1 MRKSGREHRETMRAA
16 VRADAAGRIVLVG
29 TYRPENADWI
39 AAKRLYNLPLPK
51 CGRLAFHVRV
61 GGIVLFAE
69 GARPLAFK
77 ARFKEVADRVRLAAL
92 GYSLAAP
99 SKAHGEVY
107 ALYELTAETTPLKLL
122 GRKTAEVY
130 VCSSRCPVVRI
141 DAAFYAKPYPK
152 TGGSSMPQLFD
163 SLRPYVEKGLTAT
176 AFDPVQMEFMTTMFP
191 ERKFPETDAIVYVKG
206 AIVRH
211 CQTEKRFPPTEK
223 GKPFRLGEFFCGP
236 GGLACGA
243 MSAKIENPN
252 FRIVHA
258 WANDFDRQTCET
270 YVENICP
277 DHRETVI
284 CHDVRKLSL
293 EDKTL
298 TPIDGFA
305 FGFPCNDFSVVGEH
319 KGIDGNYGP
328 LYQYGVAV
336 LRKFKPLWFV
346 AENVGG
352 LASANEGAAFRT
364 ILASMKDAG
373 YRVYPHLYKF
383 EDYGVP
389 QSRHRIIIVGIR
401 SDQPY
406 RFFPPSPEAL
416 ERRDNSARAALET
429 PPIPQN
435 VTNNERTAMNPRV
448 VERLNY
454 IKPGQNAFSADLP
467 AHLKL
472 HVKGAKISQIYKR
485 LNPDK
490 PAYTVTG
497 SGGGGTHIYHYAEP
511 RALTNRERAR
521 LQTFPDAYLFTGKK
535 ESVRKQIGMA
545 VPPRGARIIFEA
557 ILRTFAGIEYKHT
570 LCNISDNG
578 DFGKGAT
585 S

>member
-1 MRKSGREHRETMRAA
+1 MRKEEASGFSC
-16 VRADAAGRIVLVG
+16 VLVG
-29 TYRPENADWI
+29 TYRTENADWI
-39 AAKRLYNLPLPK
+39 RREKLYNLPLDESADPSVYRRFTAVVLYA
-51 CGRLAFHVRV
+51 GDAAPLAYAAEFSEVVDREWLKANGYSVAKVPHGNRYA
-61 GGIVLFAE
+61 LFALGE
-69 GARPLAFK
+69 KTSAARVLSNPK
-77 ARFKEVADRVRLAAL
+77 
-92 GYSLAAP
+92 
-99 SKAHGEVY
+99 
-107 ALYELTAETTPLKLL
+107 
-122 GRKTAEVY
+122 AEVF
-130 VCSSRCPVVRI
+130 VCSTRWTGKI
-141 DAAFYAKPYPK
+141 DAGFYSKPLPSC
-152 TGGSSMPQLFD
+152 GGESIPSIFEK
-163 SLRPYVEKGLTAT
+163 LRPYFRKWKSAY
-176 AFDPVQMEFMTTMFP
+176 AFNPVQMEFLEVMFP
-191 ERKFPETDAIVYVKG
+191 ERKFPETSAIVYVKG
-206 AIVRH
+206 AIIRH
-211 CQTEKRFPPTEK
+211 CQTEARLPQTKN

-243 MSAKIENPN
+243 MSARIENPN
-252 FRIVHA
+252 FRISHA
-258 WANDFDRQTCET
+258 WANDYDRQTCET
-270 YVENICP
+270 YAENICP
-277 DHRETVI
+277 DNRETVI

-293 EDKTL
+293 DDKAL

-336 LRKFKPLWFV
+336 LRKFQPFWFV

-352 LASANEGAAFRT
+352 LASANDGAAFKT
-364 ILASMKDAG
+364 ILTSMKDAG

-406 RFFPPSPEAL
+406 SFSPPSPDAL

-429 PPIPQN
+429 PPIPSN
-435 VTNNERTAMNPRV
+435 VANNERAAMNPRV

-467 AHLKL
+467 AHLQL
-472 HVKGAKISQIYKR
+472 HIRGAKISQIYKR
-485 LNPDK
+485 LDPNK

-521 LQTFPDAYLFTGKK
+521 LQTFPDDYLFTGSK

-570 LCNISDNG
+570 VCNISENG
-578 DFGKGAT
+578 ELRKGVT

>member
-1 MRKSGREHRETMRAA
+1 MKKVE
-16 VRADAAGRIVLVG
+16 AGDRVCVLVG
-29 TYRPENADWI
+29 TYRLENADWI
-39 AAKRLYNLPLPK
+39 KRKKLYNLPIAEAGDAAAFGKFTSVVLYAADAAP
-51 CGRLAFHVRV
+51 LAYTAKFSEVVDRDWLKANGYSVAKAPHGNRYA
-61 GGIVLFAE
+61 LFALGE
-69 GARPLAFK
+69 K
-77 ARFKEVADRVRLAAL
+77 TSAA
-92 GYSLAAP
+92 
-99 SKAHGEVY
+99 
-107 ALYELTAETTPLKLL
+107 KLL
-122 GRKTAEVY
+122 SDPETEAF
-130 VCSSRCPVVRI
+130 VCSTRWTGRI
-141 DAAFYAKPYPK
+141 DADFYSRPLPSC
-152 TGGSSMPQLFD
+152 GGKSVPNIFEK
-163 SLRPYVEKGLTAT
+163 LRPYFKKWKSAY
-176 AFDPVQMEFMTTMFP
+176 AFNPVQMEFLEMMFP
-191 ERKFPETDAIVYVKG
+191 ERKFPETDTIAYVKG

-211 CQTEKRFPPTEK
+211 RQTEAHVPQTGRGE
-223 GKPFRLGEFFCGP
+223 PFRLGEFFCGP

-243 MSAKIENPN
+243 MSARIENPN
-252 FRIVHA
+252 FRIAHA

-270 YVENICP
+270 YVANICP
-277 DHRETVI
+277 DRRETVI

-293 EDKTL
+293 DDKAL

-336 LRKFKPLWFV
+336 LKKFQPFWFV

-352 LASANEGAAFRT
+352 LASANEGAAFKT
-364 ILASMKDAG
+364 ILASMKEAG

-406 RFFPPSPEAL
+406 VFSPPSPDAL
-416 ERRDNSARAALET
+416 ERRDNSARAALEI
-429 PPIPQN
+429 PPIPPN
-435 VTNNERTAMNPRV
+435 VANNERTVMNPRV

-454 IKPGQNAFSADLP
+454 IKPGQNAFSAELP
-467 AHLKL
+467 AHLQL

-485 LNPDK
+485 LDPNK

-521 LQTFPDAYLFTGKK
+521 LQTFPDTYLFTGNK

-570 LCNISDNG
+570 VCNISDNG
-578 DFGKGAT
+578 ELTRGAT
-585 S
+585 P

>member
-1 MRKSGREHRETMRAA
+1 M
-16 VRADAAGRIVLVG
+16 
-29 TYRPENADWI
+29 ENADWI
-39 AAKRLYNLPLPK
+39 RRKKLYNLPLDESADPSVYRRFTAVVLYA
-51 CGRLAFHVRV
+51 GDAAPLAYAAEFSEVVDRDGLKVNGYSVAKVPHGNRYA
-61 GGIVLFAE
+61 LFALGE
-69 GARPLAFK
+69 K
-77 ARFKEVADRVRLAAL
+77 TSAAKVL
-92 GYSLAAP
+92 SNP
-99 SKAHGEVY
+99 E
-107 ALYELTAETTPLKLL
+107 
-122 GRKTAEVY
+122 AEVF
-130 VCSSRCPVVRI
+130 VCSTRWTGKI
-141 DAAFYAKPYPK
+141 DADFYSKPLPSC
-152 TGGSSMPQLFD
+152 GGKSVPNIFEK
-163 SLRPYVEKGLTAT
+163 LRPYFGKWKSAC
-176 AFDPVQMEFMTTMFP
+176 AFNPVQMEFLEVMFP
-191 ERKFPETDAIVYVKG
+191 ERKFPETEAIAYVKG

-211 CQTEKRFPPTEK
+211 RQTEERLPQTEN

-243 MSAKIENPN
+243 MSARIENPS
-252 FRIVHA
+252 FRISHA
-258 WANDFDRQTCET
+258 WANDYDRQTCET
-270 YVENICP
+270 YAENICP
-277 DHRETVI
+277 GNRETVI

-293 EDKTL
+293 DDKAL

-336 LRKFKPLWFV
+336 LKKFQPLWFV

-352 LASANEGAAFRT
+352 LASANEGAAFKT
-364 ILASMKDAG
+364 ILTSMKDAG

-406 RFFPPSPEAL
+406 RFFPPSPDAL

-429 PPIPQN
+429 PPIPSN
-435 VTNNERTAMNPRV
+435 VANNERTAMNPRV

-467 AHLKL
+467 AHLQL
-472 HVKGAKISQIYKR
+472 HVRGAKISQIYKR
-485 LNPDK
+485 LDPNK

-521 LQTFPDAYLFTGKK
+521 LQTFPDDYLFTGSK

-570 LCNISDNG
+570 VCNISDNG
-578 DFGKGAT
+578 ELSKGTT